1 MPNEG
6 KSVRTILQELD
17 GLLNSMA
24 VDVNSEAGNQIYQ
37 EHARFLRSALSAVV
51 LGAVERLPKKIEPL
65 PDFAPEHEY
74 NAALDDAR
82 SALIAYAQEIAKD
95 V

>member
-51 LGAVERLPKKIEPL
+51 LGAANACYPAKSNGGMVEFKGDTA
-65 PDFAPEHEY
+65 DFDLYH
-74 NAALDDAR
+74 
-82 SALIAYAQEIAKD
+82 SALIRYAQEIAKD